1 MAILKKFTASP
12 TLSPQETITAFLKR
26 NAALILGVGL
36 FVTFWM
42 LVYTFAVYKPG
53 FAAKSVVIIKDSAIT
68 GRYIEPDQY
77 YALQTTSSSSSN
89 PVLNTMGILKSGAIS
104 DALWEYFQAKHP
116 EQLKKNKIATKKDW
130 ESFYQ
135 DGSAFIKAKNQPGT
149 DLIAV
154 QFSWSDPAIAKEALA
169 VVLSAFQNAS
179 RDLNRSEQ
187 TTRLQFLD
195 KQVKDIEHQ
204 LATIRKEKTTYQS
217 ENKTVSVKREGDDL
231 AGSRM
236 ELSNKLNQIESQA
249 RGKENLTRRYQ
260 QLLGMNPEKALK
272 ASALGQNGSITRLQD
287 ELYHLQQQYSLLNTS
302 LTETNPKVKEL
313 QAQIDQVKTNLAT
326 EQTRTMGNG
335 INPAQPVVA
344 DSTRG
349 DLVKSMLTAHGEA
362 QDLRAQ
368 AAVIRSRLG
377 EINTDI
383 SGFPKKAEDLA
394 YIEEKEASLSTALDH
409 LRQKVLEGRL
419 KEDQTLS
426 NVFIVDAPRLPEK
439 AQFPTQSHLIVLSLF
454 MGLGVGIAAAFAKE
468 QLSSTQNY
476 SLPEWMEPLD
486 QNGIEDQDGDQKP
499 AQVQL
504 PPNGN
509 VVVQSPLVTV
519 FNPEPASEKVELPVV
534 GSLFDSLLPVAGPMR
549 HQQEQKQQETM
560 RRDLTRP
567 LTASQ
572 QPQATQVNAQPAV
585 VHPIFEPTIP
595 PESLTPPPA
604 ILEPNFEIQETHLA
618 PPEVIRPARSVKIA
632 TTPSPI
638 TVAQAQ
644 AEHIAKTSVSTQNHL
659 EGVPVM
665 HTAPSVSEVEIVPIP
680 DHQPQPLITESA
692 KIEAERPITHEPI
705 NFKAPSQINVISEVP
720 APNPPTANP
729 IDAAAVSQYEE
740 QAKKMPLPRRLRGVP
755 AFLLDNESSQETEIS
770 QPYTLVSKKAAQ
782 KQFLSADDDLMQEV
796 APLDAPIQPQ
806 GNQDFLPFPEQI
818 TGENFKPRK
827 PLIKPLWLG
836 KKPDRHPE
844 AYFGIQTGRQKR
856 TELPTSINRLMASI
870 QNHPAGYDA

>member
-12 TLSPQETITAFLKR
+12 TLLSPQQTIAAFLKR
-26 NAALILGVGL
+26 NAGLILGVGL

-42 LVYTFAVYKPG
+42 LVYTFAVYKPA

-116 EQLKKNKIATKKDW
+116 EQLKKNKIDTKKDW

-135 DGSAFIKAKNQPGT
+135 DGAAFIKAKNQPGT

-154 QFSWSDPAIAKEALA
+154 QFAWSDPVIAKEALA
-169 VVLSAFQNAS
+169 VVLTAFQNAS

-187 TTRLQFLD
+187 TTRIQFLD
-195 KQVKDIEHQ
+195 KQVKDIEQQ

-287 ELYHLQQQYSLLNTS
+287 ELYRLQQQYSLMNTS

-313 QAQIDQVKTNLAT
+313 QAQIDQVKANLAA
-326 EQTRTMGNG
+326 EQARTMGNG
-335 INPAQPVVA
+335 TNSGQPVVA

-349 DLVKSMLTAHGEA
+349 DLVKAMLTAHGEA

-394 YIEEKEASLSTALDH
+394 NIEEKEASLSTALDH

-439 AQFPTQSHLIVLSLF
+439 AQFPTRSHLIVLSLF
-454 MGLGVGIAAAFAKE
+454 MGFGVGIAVAFAKE
-468 QLSSTQNY
+468 QLASTGNY
-476 SLPEWMEPLD
+476 SLPEWMEP
-486 QNGIEDQDGDQKP
+486 IDQDGDENQTGEQQP
-499 AQVQL
+499 TQVQL

-519 FNPEPASEKVELPVV
+519 FNPEPVSEKVDLPVV

-549 HQQEQKQQETM
+549 HQQEQKQQEAI

-567 LTASQ
+567 LTATQ
-572 QPQATQVNAQPAV
+572 QPQKNAQPAV

-604 ILEPNFEIQETHLA
+604 ILEPSFEIQETHLT
-618 PPEVIRPARSVKIA
+618 PPDVTRPARSVKIA

-665 HTAPSVSEVEIVPIP
+665 HSAPSVSDVEVVQIP
-680 DHQPQPLITESA
+680 NHQPESSITESA
-692 KIEAERPITHEPI
+692 EIEAERPITHEPI

-720 APNPPTANP
+720 APNPATANP

-755 AFLLDNESSQETEIS
+755 AFLLDNENSQQTEIN

-782 KQFLSADDDLMQEV
+782 KQFLSADDDLMQAV
-796 APLDAPIQPQ
+796 APLEAPIQTQ
-806 GNQDFLPFPEQI
+806 GNQEFLPFPEAI

-827 PLIKPLWLG
+827 PLIKPLWFG